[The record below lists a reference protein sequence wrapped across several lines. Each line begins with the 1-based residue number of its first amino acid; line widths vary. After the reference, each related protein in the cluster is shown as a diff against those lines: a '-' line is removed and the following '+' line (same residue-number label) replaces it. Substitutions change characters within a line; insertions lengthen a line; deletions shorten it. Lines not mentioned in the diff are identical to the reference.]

1 MPNAGASDLDPTKA
15 PSVFDIDVLR
25 VARVYATALLRAAQ
39 KADKVDLI
47 QQHFDDLFGHS
58 QPHPDDPTD
67 VGTLMTSGLIP
78 RGRKEQVIRDA
89 FHGRVDD
96 LFLDFLL
103 VLNHH
108 DRLDII
114 RAVGTEFRELRDE
127 LYRRVR
133 VQVRSAVPLNDE
145 QREQVKAKARE
156 VFDMDPVLVESID
169 PSLLG
174 GLQLQVGDRLVD
186 LSLRSRLQAIKNQ
199 LIARSSHEIQRRR
212 DRIGSL

>member
-25 VARVYATALLRAAQ
+25 VARVYAAALLKAAQ

-58 QPHPDDPTD
+58 HPDPANPVD
-67 VGTLMTSGLIP
+67 VGTLMASSLIP
-78 RGRKEQVIRDA
+78 HGRKEQVIRNA
-89 FHGRVDD
+89 FQGRVDD

-108 DRLDII
+108 NRLDII
-114 RAVGTEFRELRDE
+114 RAIGTEYRELRDE

-145 QREQVKAKARE
+145 QREQVKARTRDA
-156 VFDMDPVLVESID
+156 FQMDPVLLESID

-174 GLQLQVGDRLVD
+174 GLQIQVGDRLFD
-186 LSLRSRLQAIKNQ
+186 LSLRSRLDTIKNQ

-212 DRIGSL
+212 DRISSV